1 MQFQKSRFVPSKSQE
16 KDHTIQP
23 SFSVWRKNR
32 LTIEQVNEAFKK
44 VMERHE
50 REPIERL
57 IAYGF
62 SPTEIEDLEQKVWG
76 ITKNFVLATQLFKN
90 LEKALGVSKDSGDLE
105 KAYFKIK
112 LKEMTKVWTGLS
124 LDYSWYELFLA
135 QVKPLDPEVFAKLEF
150 YGFRFEDFMK
160 IESDLFP
167 YLEQIIT
174 DVEKIYGVP
183 EKLSKDVKEQ
193 VKDHLMQEL
202 GIIKIN

>member
-1 MQFQKSRFVPSKSQE
+1 M
-16 KDHTIQP
+16 
-23 SFSVWRKNR
+23 
-32 LTIEQVNEAFKK
+32 TIEQVNEAFKK

-112 LKEMTKVWTGLS
+112 LKEMTKV
-124 LDYSWYELFLA
+124 
-135 QVKPLDPEVFAKLEF
+135 
-150 YGFRFEDFMK
+150 
-160 IESDLFP
+160 
-167 YLEQIIT
+167 
-174 DVEKIYGVP
+174 
-183 EKLSKDVKEQ
+183 
-193 VKDHLMQEL
+193 
-202 GIIKIN
+202 